1 MIASGAFVSVTRFA
15 SGDRPG
21 AVPSRGDS
29 PCGAERVVSLDRPGA
44 VPLRHA
50 ESEFNPQ
57 PHREVL
63 RVLECDPQCKT
74 ISAATSVPPPL
85 VRDQSGFQDCE
96 APVITL
102 HCQSMTARVTLDQ
115 AAVASLDQAAFRP
128 GHRAWKAKF
137 TFSLNRC
144 FRRACCV
151 WSGVAWLTAWPVC
164 RTG

>member
-1 MIASGAFVSVTRFA
+1 MS
-15 SGDRPG
+15 SGDSGLRCRTGGFLRPTW
-21 AVPSRGDS
+21 SRA
-29 PCGAERVVSLDRPGA
+29 P
-44 VPLRHA
+44 RHA

-74 ISAATSVPPPL
+74 ISAATSVPPPF

-137 TFSLNRC
+137 TS
-144 FRRACCV
+144 
-151 WSGVAWLTAWPVC
+151 
-164 RTG
+164 

>member
-1 MIASGAFVSVTRFA
+1 MEARLSLVDFVLVLHSWSSTCFA
-15 SGDRPG
+15 SSQPPSQQFSSVLGVCALRTVLERHLIARVTTSKRKRFLP
-21 AVPSRGDS
+21 AVWPCLAPCSMSSRDS
-29 PCGAERVVSLDRPGA
+29 PCGAER
-44 VPLRHA
+44 
-50 ESEFNPQ
+50 
-57 PHREVL
+57 
-63 RVLECDPQCKT
+63 
-74 ISAATSVPPPL
+74 
-85 VRDQSGFQDCE
+85 DCE

-151 WSGVAWLTAWPVC
+151 WSG
-164 RTG
+164 